1 MEAGWIQ
8 DHQSGYGSAEVMV
21 MNMYEVE
28 DSRTP
33 GAWHGRLSFMYRAA
47 LKGSS
52 QVMDISL
59 DITDILI

>member
-1 MEAGWIQ
+1 M
-8 DHQSGYGSAEVMV
+8 GSAEVMV

-28 DSRTP
+28 ERTP
-33 GAWHGRLSFMYRAA
+33 SAWHGRLSFMYRAA

-59 DITDILI
+59 DIMDILI